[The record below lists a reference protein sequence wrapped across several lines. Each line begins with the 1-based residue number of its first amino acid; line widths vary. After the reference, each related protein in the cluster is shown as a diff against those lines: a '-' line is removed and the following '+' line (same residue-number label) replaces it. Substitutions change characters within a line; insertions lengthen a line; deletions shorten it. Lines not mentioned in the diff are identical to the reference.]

1 MRRIERLRGLP
12 KDKSERST
20 MSFQT
25 WADSFKFGGNTYGLT
40 GLGQPVTTWGKDVT
54 ESIGNSFDGY
64 VQHGIKGNAV
74 VYALVSAQLRLF
86 TQARF
91 QWQRMSN
98 GKPGDLFGTAELEV
112 LERPWTNATTGDL
125 LARMWLDATA
135 AGNFYGIRR
144 PNPAGGRDCIRR
156 WRPDLVQIV
165 LGSYSDSWLDA
176 EPIKYLFWEQRIGKG
191 TPQVFLPEQVVHFA
205 PIPDPEALFRGMSW
219 MTPAIEEIRADTAAT
234 RHKAKFFDNAATPNL
249 AVSLDKA
256 LAKKDALEFIEA
268 MRDTEGADNAYKTL
282 WLAGGADVKV
292 VGADLKQ
299 LDFRAT
305 QGAGESRIAADS
317 GVPPIIAGLPE
328 GLSAATYSN
337 YGQARRQFGD
347 LWARWAWAEAAG
359 ALQSIFTPPSGS
371 RLWYDDDGI
380 PFLREDQKDEAEILG
395 VDGATIRNLT
405 DGGYDPDSV
414 IAAVRAR
421 DFSLLKHSGLL
432 SVQMQAPGT
441 TGT

>member
-1 MRRIERLRGLP
+1 MARRIDRLRSRAP
-12 KDKSERST
+12 EARSS
-20 MSFQT
+20 MSFQD
-25 WADSFKFGGNTYGLT
+25 WADSFKWGGNQYGLT
-40 GLGQPVTTWGKDVT
+40 GMSQPITTWGTDPT
-54 ESIGNSFDGY
+54 ESIGNSYDGF
-64 VQHGIKGNAV
+64 VHRGIKGNPV
-74 VYALVSAQLRLF
+74 VFALVSAQLRLF

-91 QWQRMSN
+91 QWQRMLN
-98 GKPGDLFGTAELEV
+98 GKPGDLFGTQELEL
-112 LERPWTNATTGDL
+112 LEQPWANATTSDL

-135 AGNFYGIRR
+135 AGNFYGVRR
-144 PNPAGGRDCIRR
+144 PDPVAGRDRIRR

-165 LGSYSDSWLDA
+165 AGSHTGSWIDA
-176 EPIKYLFWEQRIGKG
+176 EPTLYLFWQERVGKG
-191 TPQVFLPEQVVHFA
+191 TPLTFLPEQVVHFA
-205 PIPDPEALFRGMSW
+205 PVPDPDAGFRGMSW

-234 RHKAKFFDNAATPNL
+234 RHKGKFFDNAATPNM

-256 LAKKDALEFIEA
+256 VPKREAQDFIEQ
-268 MRDTEGADNAYKTL
+268 MRGHEGADNAYQTL

-292 VGADLKQ
+292 VGADFKQ

-347 LWARWAWAEAAG
+347 LWARPMWAEAAG
-359 ALQSIFTPPSGS
+359 ALQSIFPPKAGA

-380 PFLREDQKDEAEILG
+380 PFLREDQKDEADILG
-395 VDGATIRNLT
+395 VDGATIRTLT
-405 DGGYDPDSV
+405 DGGYEPDSV
-414 IAAVRAR
+414 VAAVRAR

-432 SVQMQAPGT
+432 SVQMQPPGAT
-441 TGT
+441 PDA